1 MGTEMSVT
9 KYPILDGVFDAKM
22 IEACFD
28 DVERGMIRLLIITGM
43 HVSSLCNLKPSMLSR
58 RGVMTYI
65 VWVRPKTK
73 KTMEARIDK
82 QYVADVEAFL
92 KVRRLC
98 RVGYDDK
105 IKNIAKRAGYDGI
118 SAMTFRHNR
127 CIKAIKDHDGN
138 PMLVAQVMG
147 CSAEIVFRN
156 YSKLS
161 EQQLADKERDAEVE
175 D

>member
-1 MGTEMSVT
+1 MSCT
-9 KYPILDGVFDAKM
+9 KYPILDGAFDAKM
-22 IEACFD
+22 IEACYD
-28 DVERGMIRLLIITGM
+28 DVERGMVRLLSITGM
-43 HVSSLCNLKPSMLSR
+43 HISSLCNLKTTSLSR

-65 VWVRPKTK
+65 VWVRPKTN
-73 KTMEARIDK
+73 KTMEARIPK
-82 QYVADVEAFL
+82 QFVSDVEAFL
-92 KVRRLC
+92 RARRLG

-105 IKNIAKRAGYDGI
+105 IKVIAKRAGYEGI

-127 CIKAIKDHDGN
+127 CIKAIQDHDGN

-161 EQQLADKERDAEVE
+161 EQQLEDKERDANVE